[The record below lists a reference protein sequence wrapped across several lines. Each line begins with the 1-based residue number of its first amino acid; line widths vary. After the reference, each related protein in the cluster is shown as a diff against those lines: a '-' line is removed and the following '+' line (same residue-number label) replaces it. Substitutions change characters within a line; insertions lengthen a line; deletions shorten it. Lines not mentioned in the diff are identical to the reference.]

1 MENAHYATNSEHM
14 HSFAKFALYNSAF
27 RQILCKV
34 VSLFIGQLGTK
45 NQESSQEHVRFG
57 LAVDCNIMY
66 VV

>member
-27 RQILCKV
+27 RQISGNV
-34 VSLFIGQLGTK
+34 VSLLCAV
-45 NQESSQEHVRFG
+45 EHVRFG
-57 LAVDCNIMY
+57 LTVDSNIMY